1 MSNKIKIYTA
11 SFFASLIFV
20 IGMLSSKLNMYD
32 LYSSNCNKDVSISL
46 FKEKL
51 FSNLPM
57 LTKSITSA
65 QMIYMDLN
73 KTFINK
79 KNMIIFF
86 NQVHGAVTLFENKSF
101 IEFNNKTILSNLSND
116 PCPYKFLIKKNLE
129 TSNFIIANNLKK
141 YVFFILLSEEDNM
154 YNKNKVSY
162 SEIKF
167 DQEYLVVKNN
177 SNKTEIIFFS
187 DFIKKESTTKL
198 LYLILKRD
206 YLLFINVILL
216 FNFLIFYL
224 YKIMSLKKNEKI

>member
-1 MSNKIKIYTA
+1 MSNKIKIYTG

-20 IGMLSSKLNMYD
+20 IGMLSFKLNMYD

-51 FSNLPM
+51 FSNLPF
-57 LTKSITSA
+57 LTESITSA
-65 QMIYMDLN
+65 QMIYMVKDLN
-73 KTFINK
+73 KIFINK
-79 KNMIIFF
+79 KNMIIFS
-86 NQVHGAVTLFENKSF
+86 NQVHGAVTLFENKSS
-101 IEFNNKTILSNLSND
+101 IEFNYKTILSNLSNA
-116 PCPYKFLIKKNLE
+116 PCSYKFLIKKNLE

-141 YVFFILLSEEDNM
+141 YVFFILLSKENNM
-154 YNKNKVSY
+154 NNKNKVSY

-167 DQEYLVVKNN
+167 YQEYLVVKNN
-177 SNKTEIIFFS
+177 SKKTEIIFFS
-187 DFIKKESTTKL
+187 DFIKRESTTKL

-224 YKIMSLKKNEKI
+224 YKIMSLKK